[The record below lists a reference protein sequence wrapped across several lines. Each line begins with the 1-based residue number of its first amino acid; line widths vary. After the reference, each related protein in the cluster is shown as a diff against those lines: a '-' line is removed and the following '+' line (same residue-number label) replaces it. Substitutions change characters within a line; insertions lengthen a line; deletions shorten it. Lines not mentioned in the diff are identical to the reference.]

1 MGRITGKEAEVF
13 PQSETCDLQTTDWST
28 IANHNLST
36 PGLSQQERKRVL
48 AGSNPLVADLMLT
61 FDMLDDPVV
70 VLHEDSRVIYCNHA
84 ATVLA
89 LPMKATAICS
99 LHLLGPGEPWAACQK
114 MLRDYQA
121 RSGWLER
128 EVRDPGTG
136 KCWGLRIASL
146 GYLGVFPRRLVIVIH
161 DITETANIRERLRER
176 EVLAAT
182 GMLVAGAA
190 HQAKSAIFGLSA
202 TLDAFEARFDERAA
216 ADPYVES
223 LRAGIARMQSLLR
236 DLLDYGNRSECE
248 AQPTS
253 LTAVAR
259 CSADACKGLALKM
272 GVKLVVDAAED
283 LWVMGDAPRLIRAL
297 ETLLENAIQHSPQ
310 NGTVTV
316 RISRPQTGDGGYCR
330 CEVLDR
336 GPGFPPEHIEK
347 LFAPFFTRRPGGTG
361 LGLTIAKRIVEDAG
375 GMIGLSNHRAGGARV
390 CVFLPASNNSE
401 TASRNH
407 LGECDRGGK

>member
-1 MGRITGKEAEVF
+1 MGLGMAKPYLGTGSPGDARGAGATRHWLAAFTKARHEA
-13 PQSETCDLQTTDWST
+13 
-28 IANHNLST
+28 A
-36 PGLSQQERKRVL
+36 
-48 AGSNPLVADLMLT
+48 VARQL
-61 FDMLDDPVV
+61 
-70 VLHEDSRVIYCNHA
+70 EA
-84 ATVLA
+84 
-89 LPMKATAICS
+89 KAVT
-99 LHLLGPGEPWAACQK
+99 HLLPTF
-114 MLRDYQA
+114 LRSSRWSD
-121 RSGWLER
+121 
-128 EVRDPGTG
+128 
-136 KCWGLRIASL
+136 RIKRTISPL
-146 GYLGVFPRRLVIVIH
+146 FPGYLGVFPRRLVIVIH